1 MKKQHKQ
8 MNPLR
13 PLGKPV
19 YIFIFPFLFTF
30 VFFLCSDYGERYV
43 QAPAPEWVYLLLIPL
58 ALLGMA
64 IGYQLEMYLK
74 EHLGKKA
81 EMFAEVVL
89 SAILIFGLL
98 AEYQYVIFGL
108 LAEYQYVLVP
118 QIGAPPLN
126 LHNILTVLRK
136 KLPF

>member
-8 MNPLR
+8 MNSLR

-30 VFFLCSDYGERYV
+30 VFFLCTDYCERYD

-64 IGYQLEMYLK
+64 MGYQLEMYLK
-74 EHLGKKA
+74 SHLGKKA
-81 EMFAEVVL
+81 EMVVE
-89 SAILIFGLL
+89 ILL
-98 AEYQYVIFGL
+98 ATALIGGIF
-108 LAEYQYVLVP
+108 AQYQYVLVP

-136 KLPF
+136 KLSF

>member
-30 VFFLCSDYGERYV
+30 VFFLCTDYCERYY

-64 IGYQLEMYLK
+64 IGYQLEIYLK

-89 SAILIFGLL
+89 SAIL
-98 AEYQYVIFGL
+98 IFGL

>member
-13 PLGKPV
+13 PLGKPG

-30 VFFLCSDYGERYV
+30 VFFLCMDYCERYY

-64 IGYQLEMYLK
+64 IGYQLEIYLK

-81 EMFAEVVL
+81 EMVVE
-89 SAILIFGLL
+89 ILL
-98 AEYQYVIFGL
+98 ATALIGGIF
-108 LAEYQYVLVP
+108 AQYQYVLVP

>member
-1 MKKQHKQ
+1 

-30 VFFLCSDYGERYV
+30 VFFLCMDYCERYY

-64 IGYQLEMYLK
+64 IGYQLEIYLK

-81 EMFAEVVL
+81 EMVVE
-89 SAILIFGLL
+89 ILL
-98 AEYQYVIFGL
+98 ATALIGGIF
-108 LAEYQYVLVP
+108 AQYQYVLVP

>member
-19 YIFIFPFLFTF
+19 YIFIFPFLF
-30 VFFLCSDYGERYV
+30 VFLFFAFAEYWKQYYGE
-43 QAPAPEWVYLLLIPL
+43 PLSEWAYLLLIPL

-64 IGYQLEMYLK
+64 IGYQLEIYLK

-81 EMFAEVVL
+81 EMVFE
-89 SAILIFGLL
+89 ILL
-98 AEYQYVIFGL
+98 ATALIGGIFAQYQYVIVPEFGC
-108 LAEYQYVLVP
+108 
-118 QIGAPPLN
+118 PPIS
-126 LHNILTVLRK
+126 LHLIWDVLRRC
-136 KLPF
+136 LPFSRT